1 MLSEIPSMGLE
12 LLLKIS
18 AAGLSA
24 LECKSSLLLGITGV
38 IKVLHQRCRYRLNLS
53 KGYFTTYPM
62 ASFQSETVV
71 GNTLNYCCWLDSL
84 WLHKYFIIVCSTK
97 LTTEVQGLGTQT
109 SWNAVREENPHS
121 LQPALLFHFEYL
133 MYKYKKRN
141 KVSECC
147 QMIMK

>member
-1 MLSEIPSMGLE
+1 MLKLTPMLSEIPSMGLE

-71 GNTLNYCCWLDSL
+71 GNTLNYCC
-84 WLHKYFIIVCSTK
+84 
-97 LTTEVQGLGTQT
+97 
-109 SWNAVREENPHS
+109 
-121 LQPALLFHFEYL
+121 
-133 MYKYKKRN
+133 
-141 KVSECC
+141 
-147 QMIMK
+147 